1 MFPLSSLH
9 PLATP
14 KKNLLE
20 LLKTESPNT
29 GPKSRKHICR
39 SVKVPSW
46 KNGRKRLTSGGY
58 ELQRSSM
65 PLADGTI
72 VELTKLVATIP
83 SARLHIYIPI
93 TMPREKIFGTLR
105 SLGANWTVDRMRCPS
120 PELIETMQN
129 KIQDWVMYFTGNS
142 SVTEALTRRG
152 FFDHERDWEATHALG
167 NLCTGSISLAMHFSS
182 AIHESRNSI
191 ARSISASRPFK
202 SKLYEVGT
210 PFLMFPKTRAAFLF
224 ATQMSIMTSLKRPV
238 PNCRKG
244 LKGGRVG
251 GLPSFC
257 LLAARALEATGTYSV
272 TAPLV
277 PLTILLESYSYVLRW
292 KLCPHMPYCGSIGN
306 SAIAPFILRGINTFP
321 ILPFLPNLFL
331 HAFTMNTTV
340 TYPANQPVQ
349 VFQPGQAVI
358 LQVDA
363 YTEDDV
369 PIPKN
374 TPVTIHTSSS
384 YKIDRRTSSATGNP
398 KPSEVEYHFTVS
410 VIVDKEELRPPASD
424 LINDVLLRPKLGGN
438 RVVKKLVE
446 LLNPGQEIKIVGGP
460 VSKAG
465 DPPTNRDYHYAPVSW
480 TKHVVP
486 ARGKPLVHS
495 AFRAA

>member
-1 MFPLSSLH
+1 
-9 PLATP
+9 
-14 KKNLLE
+14 
-20 LLKTESPNT
+20 
-29 GPKSRKHICR
+29 
-39 SVKVPSW
+39 
-46 KNGRKRLTSGGY
+46 
-58 ELQRSSM
+58 M

-105 SLGANWTVDRMRCPS
+105 CTHKPLTQRSAVEGKDKSYLNTDFAQPLLRHCPSGANWTVDRMRCPS
-120 PELIETMQN
+120 PELIETMAE
-129 KIQDWVMYFTGNS
+129 QDSRLGNTPANARLFLEVHRCIESLSGLVPRYQHDTHMLFEFTGNS

-152 FFDHERDWEATHALG
+152 FFDPRTRLG
-167 NLCTGSISLAMHFSS
+167 VPYT
-182 AIHESRNSI
+182 ESRNSI

-202 SKLYEVGT
+202 L
-210 PFLMFPKTRAAFLF
+210 
-224 ATQMSIMTSLKRPV
+224 SLKRPV

-349 VFQPGQAVI
+349 FSNPGQAVI
-358 LQVDA
+358 LQLMP
-363 YTEDDV
+363 TLKDDV
-369 PIPKN
+369 THPED
-374 TPVTIHTSSS
+374 TPVTTHFVVARSMETSANDDRLLIWIHVLAECHWES
-384 YKIDRRTSSATGNP
+384 

-410 VIVDKEELRPPASD
+410 VIVDKRNFDTASD

-438 RVVKKLVE
+438 RVVKKLVIGTYLHKE

-486 ARGKPLVHS
+486 ARGKPLSIQPSGQPSS
-495 AFRAA
+495 AQALDMHELLHLVS